1 MVSSAFEER
10 GYDRDMKRDGEK
22 AAVSS
27 QEVQA
32 SGSEGWV
39 LIPVLSLSSAGLGPV
54 TAVRSLFLCVMGTI
68 RTTQVRGVTE
78 RVKWAS
84 HCKGLACTYY
94 TLNVCCWQHTSYKC
108 TLNQTFSIFFF
119 YPASDVLGNIRETT
133 FLTAHFI

>member
-1 MVSSAFEER
+1 MSIAFEER

-78 RVKWAS
+78 RVKWAA

-94 TLNVCCWQHTSYKC
+94 TLNVCCWQYTSYKC
-108 TLNQTFSIFFF
+108 PLNQTFSKFFF
-119 YPASDVLGNIRETT
+119 IQLLMSLG
-133 FLTAHFI
+133 TAEKLLF

>member
-1 MVSSAFEER
+1 
-10 GYDRDMKRDGEK
+10 MKRVGEK

-32 SGSEGWV
+32 LGSEGWV

-54 TAVRSLFLCVMGTI
+54 TAVQSLFLCVVGT

-78 RVKWAS
+78 RVTWAA

-94 TLNVCCWQHTSYKC
+94 TLNVCCWQYTSYKC
-108 TLNQTFSIFFF
+108 TLNQTFSKIFFTQLLMF
-119 YPASDVLGNIRETT
+119 LETSEELL
-133 FLTAHFI
+133 F